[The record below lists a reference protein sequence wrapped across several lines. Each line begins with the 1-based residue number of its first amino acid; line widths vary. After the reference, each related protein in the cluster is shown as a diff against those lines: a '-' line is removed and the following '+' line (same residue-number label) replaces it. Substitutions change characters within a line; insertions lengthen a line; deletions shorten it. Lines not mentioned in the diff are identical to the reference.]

1 MTLLTPW
8 LNEQLAAFEVEFDRY
23 LASIDA
29 PKNLK
34 EAMRYSALNGGKRLR
49 PMLLIAA
56 GHLSGADAKI
66 LYPLGMAIEMIHA
79 YSLIHDDLPAMDD
92 DSLRRGKP
100 TCHIQ
105 FDEATAILAG
115 DALLTESFVILS
127 HLEGI
132 SDSAKIKLIQLF
144 SHSAGAS
151 GMVGG
156 QMMDLEG
163 EERKITSDEL
173 VAIHRL
179 KTGKLIKASI
189 LAGAIAGNTDEKTLM
204 HLTEFADNIGLA
216 FQVKDD
222 ILDVTGT
229 SEELGKTAG
238 KDLEQEKSTY
248 VTLLGLEKATT
259 ILDELID
266 KAFDNLNAL
275 GEKNAPLLNLTAYVV
290 KRNY

>member
-8 LNEQLAAFEVEFDRY
+8 INEQLAAFEVEFDRY

-56 GHLSGADAKI
+56 GHLSGADPKV

-132 SDSAKIKLIQLF
+132 SESAKIKLIQLF

-189 LAGAIAGNTDEKTLM
+189 LAGAIAGDANEKTLM

>member
-189 LAGAIAGNTDEKTLM
+189 LAGAIAGNSDEKTLM

-266 KAFDNLNAL
+266 KAFDSLNAL